1 MNPPGNTVE
10 ELLEMDLKTLNAMTP
25 SDLEMYLR
33 PSLEKQAAIISTMP
47 PPKGPLTVNLR
58 GRGSNA
64 VANAI
69 AEESLKQSGI
79 TTDMFARFG
88 VKIKL

>member
-1 MNPPGNTVE
+1 MSYFVGQIYTIMNSPGNTVE

-47 PPKGPLTVNLR
+47 PPNFNRLTTTQTAGLDSISR
-58 GRGSNA
+58 FIETRITNA
-64 VANAI
+64 
-69 AEESLKQSGI
+69 S
-79 TTDMFARFG
+79 
-88 VKIKL
+88 